1 MNSCTPNIKVS
12 VLVPCYNVESF
23 LPQCLD
29 SILGQT
35 LKDLEVICI
44 NDGSK
49 DSTLDILK
57 DYAKKDPRLKVLNK
71 ENTGYGDS
79 MNRGLDWACGE
90 YVRIVE
96 SDDFIDADMFES
108 LYSVATEK
116 DLDLARCGYYYYE
129 NGTDTPQIYPFVP
142 KNKVF
147 SPLEN
152 TAPFYQSPSIWA
164 NIYKNSWLKN
174 NKIRFLPTPGASYQD
189 TSFTFKCYFECRRFL
204 MIDKCC
210 LHYRQHP
217 ASSVNS
223 SGKVFAVCEEWN
235 EIWKWA
241 KNKQDKLNLIKNEIL
256 EMQMAPFR
264 WNFLRLSPSKDR
276 RQFLDIWH
284 KEFNLH

>member
-90 YVRIVE
+90 YVGIVE

-189 TSFTFKCYFECRRFL
+189 TSFTFKCYFECRRF
-204 MIDKCC
+204 
-210 LHYRQHP
+210 
-217 ASSVNS
+217 
-223 SGKVFAVCEEWN
+223 
-235 EIWKWA
+235 
-241 KNKQDKLNLIKNEIL
+241 
-256 EMQMAPFR
+256 
-264 WNFLRLSPSKDR
+264 
-276 RQFLDIWH
+276 
-284 KEFNLH
+284 